1 MNIIAFVL
9 NILRNSLKKY
19 FCLSRRLQ
27 LKPGK
32 IGNKF
37 MKYNNQEQYNNRSA
51 DTWRYNKAM
60 TTSKRRRDVVLTK

>member
-1 MNIIAFVL
+1 MMYHQSLSLIWLVGNKINIIAFVL

-51 DTWRYNKAM
+51 DTWRYN
-60 TTSKRRRDVVLTK
+60 